1 MQLRKRREKPF
12 TSIRQKIF
20 MAMFLMT
27 LAVMSAIVVVM
38 VSFYVRDVEKKVV
51 NYSQDLIEERADKMN
66 HSIDGMEEELLYK
79 SETARLFSSDAQ
91 TPYEKLSRAREFG
104 ALLENHYFKVDL
116 VYVLFADGTDAYY
129 SRKGITQEEF
139 TGMKGFRAIDS
150 IDSESP
156 ENRGTIRWRRYP
168 DTPDKVWI
176 YKTMLNTS
184 QIQRVGRIV
193 LCVDEA
199 YFSQFETGA
208 SDMPI
213 CIYDEQ
219 GGLLYGKNNPA
230 DFRQVSTKL
239 SGRNWTL
246 VGLID
251 EDTIWDGLK
260 QPLRFLTIILLG
272 FIAVC
277 YFVSRRVTDTIS
289 SNLLAL
295 TDGLKQMKPGEEFQ
309 QIEVSSKGRPDE
321 SAYLIQ
327 TFNKMAGRLSS
338 YADELAE
345 EKTGREKAE
354 YNSLIAQMNPHFLY
368 NTLGSISALAKLH
381 GDEAIVEATDR
392 FSRLLRV
399 SLSDKNNVIPLEK
412 ELENADNYLFL
423 RKMTGGSTL
432 DWDIISDGVDEKI
445 PVPKLILQP
454 LLENSIVHGYDEAK
468 GSLYIGLIARI
479 EEDSLILEVSD
490 DGKGMS
496 GDVIDELFTAEEVR
510 FSSEDRNHIGVRS
523 IQSRLKYLYGD
534 QGKLDISSTPG
545 QGTVVTLTVPI
556 LKD

>member
-1 MQLRKRREKPF
+1 MHSKDKRKPGF
-12 TSIRQKIF
+12 ISIRQKIF

-27 LAVMSAIVVVM
+27 LAVMAAIVAVM
-38 VSFYVRDVEKKVV
+38 VGFYVRDVEKKVV

-79 SETARLFSSDAQ
+79 SETAKLFSSEAQ
-91 TPYEKLSRAREFG
+91 SDYEKLSRAREFG
-104 ALLENHYFKVDL
+104 ALLENHFFKVDL
-116 VYVLFADGTDAYY
+116 VYVLFEDGTDAYY
-129 SRKGITQEEF
+129 SRKGITEDEF
-139 TGMKGFRAIDS
+139 TGMEGFRSIEAIDS
-150 IDSESP
+150 DAP
-156 ENRGTIRWRRYP
+156 ENRGTIRWRRFK
-168 DTPDKVWI
+168 DTPEKIWI
-176 YKTMLNTS
+176 YKNMLNTS

-208 SDMPI
+208 SGMPI
-213 CIYDEQ
+213 CIYDDQ
-219 GGLLYGKNNPA
+219 GELLYGKDNPE
-230 DFRQVSTKL
+230 DFRQVSSKL

-251 EDTIWDGLK
+251 EDTIWNGLK
-260 QPLRFLTIILLG
+260 QPLWFLIFVLLAFG
-272 FIAVC
+272 IAG
-277 YFVSRRVTDTIS
+277 YFVSRTITDTIS
-289 SNLLAL
+289 SNILAL
-295 TDGLKQMKPGEEFQ
+295 TDGLKQMKPGEEFR
-309 QIEVSSKGRPDE
+309 QIEVSTKGRLDE
-321 SAYLIQ
+321 SVYLIQ
-327 TFNKMAGRLSS
+327 TFNKMAGRLST

-412 ELENADNYLFL
+412 ELQNADNYLYL
-423 RKMTGGSTL
+423 RKMTSGSTL
-432 DWDIISDGVDEKI
+432 DWDIISDGVDGKY

-454 LLENSIVHGYDEAK
+454 LLENCIVHGYDEAK
-468 GSLYIGLIARI
+468 GSLYIGIIARM
-479 EEDSLILEVSD
+479 EKDSLLLEVSD
-490 DGKGMS
+490 DGKG
-496 GDVIDELFTAEEVR
+496 IPEATINELFTAKEVR
-510 FSSEDRNHIGVRS
+510 FSAEDRNHIGVRS

-534 QGKLDISSTPG
+534 RGKVSISSTLG
-545 QGTVVTLTVPI
+545 QGTVVALTIPVM
-556 LKD
+556 KD